1 MITVDIHSTVR
12 TKIDHKLLEKAVK
25 AALRGRIDDAEVS
38 IAVVGD
44 VLMRRMNR
52 ESLDHDYTTD
62 VLSFDHGETPEGQM
76 IELIVCAP
84 MAKRQAAKRKISFKE
99 ELARYAIHG
108 ALHAAGFDDHTDED
122 REKMWAVQEDIVKT
136 VI

>member
-12 TKIDHKLLEKAVK
+12 TRIDRKLIEAAVK
-25 AALRGRIDDAEVS
+25 AALKGRIKHAEVS
-38 IAVVGD
+38 VAVVGD
-44 VLMRRMNR
+44 ARMRRINR

-108 ALHAAGFDDHTDED
+108 ALHTAGFDD
-122 REKMWAVQEDIVKT
+122 
-136 VI
+136 